1 MMSRGVKSG
10 GVGSI
15 LLYIV
20 GSGGG
25 GGRTFIYSGQWEG
38 GGWQPIIWGEN
49 QQNWPMLPHYG
60 KPCIEKGRM
69 CAASL
74 FTY

>member
-25 GGRTFIYSGQWEG
+25 GGG
-38 GGWQPIIWGEN
+38 GGAYYMGGESAKLAYAPPTMGN
-49 QQNWPMLPHYG
+49 
-60 KPCIEKGRM
+60 
-69 CAASL
+69 SV
-74 FTY
+74 